1 VLWPVDNGRVLMG
14 ANDTTI
20 DTLSIGDFYQTLDA
34 RLAEA
39 STALAGL
46 STEPR
51 GEPALG
57 QFFDAQQ
64 TAVRHEALRDEYL
77 TRLRRLVDAVI
88 AAQTATGAIIDSYH
102 DIEALNTANAADVAD
117 ALQPVR
123 DALDGSKHRA

>member
-1 VLWPVDNGRVLMG
+1 MG
-14 ANDTTI
+14 ANETII
-20 DTLSIGDFYQTLDA
+20 DTLSLRDFYQTLDS

-39 STALAGL
+39 SAALAGL
-46 STEPR
+46 TTGPR
-51 GEPALG
+51 GEPPALG

-64 TAVRHEALRDEYL
+64 TALRHQALRDEYL

-88 AAQTATGAIIDSYH
+88 AAQTATTAIIDSVH